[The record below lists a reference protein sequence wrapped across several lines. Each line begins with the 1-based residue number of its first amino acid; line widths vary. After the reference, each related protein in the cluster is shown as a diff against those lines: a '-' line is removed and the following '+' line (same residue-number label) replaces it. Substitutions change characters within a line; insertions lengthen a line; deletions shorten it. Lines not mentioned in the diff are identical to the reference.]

1 MRLLICCTS
10 LLLLALLVQR
20 RHRPTA
26 HYLASEYACPDK
38 CDPRCDE
45 LQAWATLYER
55 EAIIEALRQHEAP
68 TDD

>member
-20 RHRPTA
+20 RHRPAA

-45 LQAWATLYER
+45 LQAWASLAR
-55 EAIIEALRQHEAP
+55 RMN
-68 TDD
+68 